1 MRRAVP
7 PERYT
12 LRARTTEKIIVS
24 ILMVCSAVSVVIL
37 LGITGVLIKESIPF
51 FAQVSLVEFLTENE
65 WTPLFA
71 SKKFGI
77 LPLVVGTLL
86 TSGIAL
92 LVAVP
97 IGVSVAVFLSE
108 FVSARIRRW
117 LKPTIE
123 VLALVPTVVYG
134 YFALVMVT
142 PFLQKL
148 IPQLSVFNALSAG
161 IVMGIMLIPL
171 ITSLSEEAL
180 RAVPYEL
187 REAAYGLGS
196 TRTQT
201 AFRVVVPAA
210 WSGVVAAIMLATAR
224 AFGETMIVA
233 IAAGQMPIL
242 TFNPLGPV
250 ETMTTYIV
258 QVTMGDVPYGSLE
271 HRSVYGVALTLLLL
285 TGVVILVSF
294 WLRSKFTEKY
304 L

>member
-1 MRRAVP
+1 MKRAAPHDRRIQ
-7 PERYT
+7 Y
-12 LRARTTEKIIVS
+12 ARRVEKVIVGLLLACS
-24 ILMVCSAVSVVIL
+24 ILAVLVL
-37 LGITGVLIKESIPF
+37 LSITAVLIKEAIPF
-51 FAQVSLVEFLTENE
+51 FAHVSIAEFLTEDE
-65 WTPLFA
+65 WTPLFTN
-71 SKKFGI
+71 KKFGI
-77 LPLVVGTLL
+77 MPLVVGTLL
-86 TSGIAL
+86 TSVIAL

-97 IGVSVAVFLSE
+97 IGVSVAVFISE
-108 FVSARIRRW
+108 FVSWKIRTW

-134 YFALVMVT
+134 YFALVLVT
-142 PFLQKL
+142 PFLQKF

-161 IVMGIMLIPL
+161 LVMGIMLIPL
-171 ITSLSEEAL
+171 ITSLSEEAF
-180 RAVPYEL
+180 RAVPYNL

-201 AFRVVVPAA
+201 AFRVVLPAA
-210 WSGVVAAIMLATAR
+210 WSGVVAAIMLAVAR

-271 HRSVYGVALTLLLL
+271 HQSVYAVALTLFIM
-285 TGVVILVSF
+285 TGIVILVSF
-294 WLRSKFTEKY
+294 WLRSKYTERY